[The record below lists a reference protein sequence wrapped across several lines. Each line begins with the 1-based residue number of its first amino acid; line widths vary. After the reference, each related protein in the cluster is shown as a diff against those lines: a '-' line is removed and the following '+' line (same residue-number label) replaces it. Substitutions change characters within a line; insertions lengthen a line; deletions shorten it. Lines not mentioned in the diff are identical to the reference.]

1 MHSGKL
7 RAFCKRITCI
17 EEGKEAVEGYVKIIA
32 GNTRRGSRIVAS
44 RIPLQEP
51 GALETHLRG
60 ILDGAEGKQAWVE
73 FMEAGENNRTDSVRL
88 ELVADDEPDIDPSNA
103 TAVLAQALVGT
114 VQGLQTL
121 LMSERELSN
130 KLSIRLVDQS
140 EITGRLMAHAE
151 HAEDAS
157 SANGMGE
164 MAKALV
170 PVIAQVAV
178 QQMGKTKAAPVT
190 SEDTDKVTA
199 ACNALDLLVHLLQL
213 EEAPQLL
220 EDSRIQDRFND
231 LVSAYISL
239 ASSTS

>member
-1 MHSGKL
+1 MHTSKL
-7 RAFCKRITCI
+7 RQFCKRITCI
-17 EEGKEAVEGYVKIIA
+17 EEGQEPVEGYVKVRA
-32 GNTRRGSRIVAS
+32 GNSFRSARTVAS

-60 ILDGAEGKQAWVE
+60 ILDGSEGKQAWVE
-73 FMEAGENNRTDSVRL
+73 YLEQGDNNRTDSVRL
-88 ELVADDEPDIDPSNA
+88 ELATDEEADIDPSNA

-151 HAEDAS
+151 HAEDATS
-157 SANGMGE
+157 NTGLGE

-178 QQMGKTKAAPVT
+178 QQMGAKKAPVS
-190 SEDTDKVTA
+190 SEDTPDKVSA

-213 EEAPQLL
+213 DEAPQLL
-220 EDSRIQDRFND
+220 EDSRIQEKFND

-239 ASSTS
+239 ASSA